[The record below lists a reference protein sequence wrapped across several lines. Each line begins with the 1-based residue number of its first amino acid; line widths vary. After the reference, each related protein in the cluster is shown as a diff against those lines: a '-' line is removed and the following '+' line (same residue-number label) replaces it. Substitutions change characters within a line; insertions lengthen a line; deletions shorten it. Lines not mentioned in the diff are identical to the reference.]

1 MPPSAVKTVKDVIF
15 WQYAKIIAESS
26 NFGKSNYGFIMNKF
40 KELQTGTIHWSN
52 SIREYVKEHEN
63 PGFCIYCGVKE
74 KMTLEHILPTKRG
87 GPDIPENAV
96 MVCKSCNS
104 SKGAK
109 RLYEWK
115 GLENRDNLN
124 RIAEGKYLKLL
135 YQLHEYHGTLNISN
149 VKELCTKC
157 DMQNLCEKE
166 NSVEK
171 LTVYCIEGCFQ
182 KI

>member
-1 MPPSAVKTVKDVIF
+1 MPPAAVRSIRDIIF

-26 NFGKSNYGFIMNKF
+26 KVGKNNYTFIMSKYM
-40 KELQTGTIHWSN
+40 ELKMNEIHWSN

-63 PGFCIYCGVKE
+63 AGKCIYCGISGKL
-74 KMTLEHILPTKRG
+74 TLDHILPISRG
-87 GPDIPENAV
+87 GPDIIENTV

-115 GLENRDNLN
+115 GINNKDKHH

-135 YQLHEYHGTLNISN
+135 FKLHEERGTLCETEI
-149 VKELCTKC
+149 KKLCTLC
-157 DMQNLCEKE
+157 DMKSLCQEA
-166 NSVEK
+166 NTIEK
-171 LTVYCIEGCFQ
+171 LTVYCLEGCFN
-182 KI
+182 KL